1 MLNSPESIAEE
12 PLKISVVI
20 PVGNLSLYKKNLLD
34 LIDAAGEINAET
46 ILVFDGASTED
57 IHDFRQNI
65 AKKANELI
73 ITSVACRNPG
83 GARNAGKALSTGDW
97 ITFWDCD
104 DIPNP
109 TKVFS
114 LIREANDLK
123 KDVAIGRF
131 NYIYVDDGSK
141 ELSRKTSSKLSQRDW
156 QFVVGLT
163 PGIWRFAFRN
173 SLAKD
178 ADFPETRMG
187 EDQVFISRFF
197 NGRAKVYLSNDIVYN
212 YLVGRNSQLTKELT
226 SISEKVNSANILTRE
241 INQKIHKLSEL
252 EFTLLIKMYLSIF
265 KFNKF
270 PPKVRLE
277 NLKLAIQ
284 CAASNP
290 KYFYSLILIILRE
303 KVHHSNAE

>member
-1 MLNSPESIAEE
+1 
-12 PLKISVVI
+12 
-20 PVGNLSLYKKNLLD
+20 LD
-34 LIDAAGEINAET
+34 LIDAARKINAET

-57 IHDFRQNI
+57 IYDFQQII
-65 AKKANELI
+65 ANKVYELI
-73 ITSVACRNPG
+73 ITSVTCRNPG

-109 TKVFS
+109 TKILS
-114 LIREANDLK
+114 LIREANDLEM
-123 KDVAIGRF
+123 DVAIGRF
-131 NYIYVDDGSK
+131 NYIYVDEGCK
-141 ELSRKTSSKLSQRDW
+141 ELSRKKSSKLSQSDW

-173 SLAKD
+173 SLSKE

-187 EDQVFISRFF
+187 EDQVFISRIL
-197 NGRAKVYLSNDIVYN
+197 NGRVKVYVSNDVVYN

-241 INQKIHKLSEL
+241 INQKNVKLSRF
-252 EFTLLIKMYLSIF
+252 EFTILTKMYLSIF

-270 PPKVRLE
+270 PQEVRLK
-277 NLKLAIQ
+277 NLNLAIK
-284 CAASNP
+284 CAVSNP

>member
-20 PVGNLSLYKKNLLD
+20 PIGNLSLYRENLLD
-34 LIDAAGEINAET
+34 LIDAAREINAET
-46 ILVFDGASTED
+46 ILVFDGATTENVQE
-57 IHDFRQNI
+57 FRQNI
-65 AKKANELI
+65 ANEANKLI

-109 TKVFS
+109 TKVLS
-114 LIREANDLK
+114 LIREAHDLE

-131 NYIYVDDGSK
+131 NYIFVDDDSK
-141 ELSRKTSSKLSQRDW
+141 ELSRKTSSKLSQNNW

-187 EDQVFISRFF
+187 EDQVFLSRFLKD
-197 NGRAKVYLSNDIVYN
+197 RVKVYVSNDIVYN
-212 YLVGRNSQLTKELT
+212 YLVGRNSQLTKELA
-226 SISEKVNSANILTRE
+226 SITEKVNSANILARE
-241 INQKIHKLSEL
+241 INQNTDKLSEF

-270 PPKVRLE
+270 SQKVRLE
-277 NLKLAIQ
+277 NLNLAIK
-284 CAASNP
+284 CATANP
-290 KYFYSLILIILRE
+290 KYFYSIILIILRE

>member
-1 MLNSPESIAEE
+1 MLNSSESKAEE

-20 PVGNLSLYKKNLLD
+20 PVGNLGLYKENIFD
-34 LIDAAGEINAET
+34 LIDAAREINAET

-65 AKKANELI
+65 ANKANELI
-73 ITSVACRNPG
+73 ITSVTCRNPG

-109 TKVFS
+109 TKILS
-114 LIREANDLK
+114 LIREANNLE

-131 NYIYVDDGSK
+131 NYIYVDDDSK
-141 ELSRKTSSKLSQRDW
+141 EISRKTSSKLSKSDW

-187 EDQVFISRFF
+187 EDQVFLSRFLKDWV
-197 NGRAKVYLSNDIVYN
+197 KVYVSNDIVYN
-212 YLVGRNSQLTKELT
+212 YLVGRNSQLTKELA
-226 SISEKVNSANILTRE
+226 SITEKVNSANILTRE
-241 INQKIHKLSEL
+241 INQNTDKLSEF
-252 EFTLLIKMYLSIF
+252 EFTLLVKMYLSIF

-270 PPKVRLE
+270 PQKVRLG
-277 NLKLAIQ
+277 NLNLAIK

-290 KYFYSLILIILRE
+290 KYFYSIILIILRE